1 MLNLLKLELKRQ
13 LKSRWTFFFIG
24 TALITTLL
32 FAYFPVSFYEIT
44 LPNAQGQTEK
54 LTGFDAL
61 HAQME
66 RQTPAGATVTPEKLR
81 PPQDNYQDTLNTY
94 HTQ

>member
-13 LKSRWTFFFIG
+13 LKTRWTFLFIG

-66 RQTPAGATVTPEKLR
+66 RQAPAGGTVTPEKVRAALE
-81 PPQDNYQDTLNTY
+81 NYQDTLNA
-94 HTQ
+94 